1 MNLPDQNHPVCER
14 LNLEKKKR
22 IKKIKVKKCV
32 SVTDE
37 VLRKKRERE
46 RERERVLW
54 NVLEFG
60 ESGREK
66 KKRVRV
72 RVWRRKKGKKK
83 KRNLVRVWRRK
94 KEGKKRKKEE
104 GNAITIF
111 SQ

>member
-32 SVTDE
+32 SVTDK
-37 VLRKKRERE
+37 VLRKKKKRE

-72 RVWRRKKGKKK
+72 RV
-83 KRNLVRVWRRK
+83 
-94 KEGKKRKKEE
+94 
-104 GNAITIF
+104 
-111 SQ
+111 